1 MFFQILSALAALVTI
16 AEAAYKA
23 AKALRG
29 RIKRSN
35 ARKRMARMEVEPN
48 DDTSL

>member
-16 AEAAYKA
+16 AEAAFKV

-29 RIKRSN
+29 RIKRGN
-35 ARKRMARMEVEPN
+35 ARERMARREVDVN
-48 DDTSL
+48 DGNL